1 MSGDDGLRAIG
12 LAVLAIGLSV
22 LPALGGEPNS
32 TFARIRARMIAESLG
47 EVSRFAQIRQR
58 MIADSIGD
66 IMHNGRKSVEVVTF
80 ADPARRPVTV
90 IRGPSAPPPAGLP
103 PGIKGKVEIVHFA
116 DSGRP
121 AVTVIRGTATAA
133 PASPW
138 EELFAPASAAELD
151 LVAFAVDG
159 AESSHGT
166 NLGMWRP
173 EWSGPQGPMQ
183 VSEAAA
189 VDVGGGDRFDIYQ
202 NRLLGRAYLAHLF
215 RRYGNW
221 PDAVAAYNWG
231 PGNVD
236 AWILGGRPLDGLP
249 IEVERYCERVLRD
262 AGLRR
267 GLDLPLAPSL
277 PEGGLLAP

>member
-1 MSGDDGLRAIG
+1 
-12 LAVLAIGLSV
+12 
-22 LPALGGEPNS
+22 
-32 TFARIRARMIAESLG
+32 MIAESLG
-47 EVSRFAQIRQR
+47 DVSHFAQIRQQ
-58 MIADSIGD
+58 MVAASIGD
-66 IMHNGRKSVEVVTF
+66 IMHKGAKSVEVVTF
-80 ADPARRPVTV
+80 SDAARRPVTV
-90 IRGPSAPPPAGLP
+90 IRGPSAPHPAAVLP

-121 AVTVIRGTATAA
+121 AVTIIRGTSTAG
-133 PASPW
+133 PPPPW

-159 AESSHGT
+159 AESSHGA

-189 VDVGGGDRFDIYQ
+189 IDVGGGDRFDIYQ
-202 NRLLGRAYLAHLF
+202 NRVLGRAYLAHLF

-231 PGNVD
+231 PGNLES
-236 AWILGGRPLDGLP
+236 WIAAGRPDARLP
-249 IEVERYCERVLRD
+249 FGVEHYVGRVLRD
-262 AGLRR
+262 AAFGPLGGPGRALALALGRHAVPIPEIMPADYRLWLSPGTLDAPATVAPGLRR
-267 GLDLPLAPSL
+267 WT
-277 PEGGLLAP
+277 E